1 MDGYGAD
8 MLFKMAVQACNTNH
22 PIVFTAVAIKMP
34 VDLLKAM
41 LVFTK

>member
-8 MLFKMAVQACNTNH
+8 MLFKMTVQACITNH

-34 VDLLKAM
+34 MDLLEAV
-41 LVFTK
+41 LVFMT